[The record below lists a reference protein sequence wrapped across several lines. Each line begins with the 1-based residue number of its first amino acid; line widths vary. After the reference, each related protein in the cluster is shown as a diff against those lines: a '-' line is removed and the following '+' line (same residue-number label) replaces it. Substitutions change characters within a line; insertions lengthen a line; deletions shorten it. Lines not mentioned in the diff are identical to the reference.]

1 MGFYVASIAA
11 TFSFYVLNYLEVI
24 KINISL
30 NLTVYM
36 EFWTVLIFYMLM
48 VFLYKG
54 AEINNFFDYHI
65 TILKE
70 IKMNILASSLE
81 DGD

>member
-1 MGFYVASIAA
+1 MGFYVASIAT
-11 TFSFYVLNYLEVI
+11 TFVFYVLNYLEVI
-24 KINISL
+24 RMNIPL

-36 EFWTVLIFYMLM
+36 GFWTVLIFYMLM

-54 AEINNFFDYHI
+54 AQINNFFDYHI
-65 TILKE
+65 AILKE

-81 DGD
+81 NGD